1 MGILPVLNRNRGRW
15 RLFLT
20 VWAVLSGYG
29 LTLAQSRLNGHL
41 EVEVTTAGSSRPT
54 PVRVRL
60 TRAGQ
65 TVKQLPQQAIGV
77 MYGLWDHADGF
88 GFQPDSSFY
97 INGRF
102 RIALPPGTYQ
112 LSLSK
117 GPEFLD
123 QQHAIVV
130 QAGKTQK
137 KTYRL
142 TRWIDM
148 AARGWYSTDGHIHIR
163 RSPREDPLLMSWLQA
178 EDVRVGVLLR
188 MGDFWETYY
197 QQYAFGEQGVYR
209 RDNYLLVSGQ
219 EDPRTPELG
228 HALGYGAADKVRYS
242 NEYYHYDKVF
252 DKLHE
257 LGGMTGYAHHAET
270 FHGYRGLTLDGLRGK
285 VDVLE
290 ILQYCVDET
299 PLRTDHYYHLL
310 DLGFPV
316 TATAGSDFPWCGQD
330 HGHGPPERSARI
342 GNARFYVYTDGPLTN
357 QSWKAGLK
365 AGHTVATSGPMLDFR
380 VNNARPGDRLDLK
393 KGDQLTVSVQAF
405 GHASQVPLDKVELI
419 GHGKVLASVS
429 KTDAGQ
435 SARQLTL
442 KLELDTLTRGIW
454 LAARCF
460 AGPKQVAHTTP
471 IYVTVDG
478 GGFHNPETA
487 EQYLQRSESY
497 LREIEQELEKERH
510 NPELRLWHYK
520 KGLKTRIAETR
531 EVIAGLRQKWKIAKR

>member
-1 MGILPVLNRNRGRW
+1 MGKLPVGGQKRSRW
-15 RLFLT
+15 FGYIAVIWLALAGEKL
-20 VWAVLSGYG
+20 VWAQPARTG
-29 LTLAQSRLNGHL
+29 QL
-41 EVEVTTAGSSRPT
+41 EVVVTAGTTNPT

-60 TRAGQ
+60 TQKGRV
-65 TVKQLPQQAIGV
+65 VKTLPNEAIGV
-77 MYGLWDHADGF
+77 MYGLWDHADGY

-97 INGRF
+97 VDGRF
-102 RIALPPGTYQ
+102 RLALPPGTYQ
-112 LSLSK
+112 LALSK

-123 QQHAIVV
+123 QQHQIVV
-130 QAGKTQK
+130 LAGKPQK

-142 TRWIDM
+142 ARWIDM

-197 QQYAFGEQGVYR
+197 PQYAFGESGVYR

-228 HALGYGAADKVRYS
+228 HALGYGASDKVRFS
-242 NEYYHYDKVF
+242 KEYYHYDTVF

-257 LGGMTGYAHHAET
+257 LGGLTGYAHHAET

-299 PLRTDHYYHLL
+299 PLRTVHYYHLL

-357 QSWKAGLK
+357 QSWKTGLK
-365 AGHTVATSGPMLDFR
+365 AGNTFATSGPMLDLR
-380 VNNARPGDRLDLK
+380 VNDARPGDRLNLK
-393 KGDQLTVSVQAF
+393 KGNKLVIAATAF
-405 GHASQVPLDKVELI
+405 GHASQVPLDRIELI
-419 GHGKVLASVS
+419 GHGKMLASVRN
-429 KTDAGQ
+429 DEPGQ
-435 SARQLTL
+435 SASQLTL
-442 KLELDTLTRGIW
+442 KLNLDTLTRGIW
-454 LAARCF
+454 LAVRCF
-460 AGPKQVAHTTP
+460 AGPQQAAHTTP
-471 IYVTVDG
+471 VYVTVDG
-478 GGFHNPETA
+478 SGFHNPATA
-487 EQYLQRSESY
+487 DRYLELSEGY
-497 LREIEQELEKERH
+497 LREIEQEMEKESQ
-510 NPELRLWHYK
+510 NPEMRLWYYK

-531 EVIAGLRQKWKIAKR
+531 EVIEGLKKRLK

>member
-1 MGILPVLNRNRGRW
+1 MSSISVSW
-15 RLFLT
+15 RRLLT
-20 VWAVLSGYG
+20 VTSLSISLFGQAQTIQTG
-29 LTLAQSRLNGHL
+29 LLTVDATVANDTKL
-41 EVEVTTAGSSRPT
+41 T

-65 TVKQLPQQAIGV
+65 VIKQLPKQAIGV

-97 INGRF
+97 VNGRF
-102 RIALPPGTYQ
+102 QLALPPGTYQ

-123 QQHAIVV
+123 QHHQIII
-130 QAGKTQK
+130 QAGRPQK
-137 KTYRL
+137 RTYRMA
-142 TRWIDM
+142 RWIDM
-148 AARGWYSTDGHIHIR
+148 AARGWYPTDGHIHIR
-163 RSPREDPLLMSWLQA
+163 RSPNEDPLLAKWLQA

-197 QQYAFGEQGVYR
+197 PQYAFGEKGVYQEN
-209 RDNYLLVSGQ
+209 NYLLVSGQ

-228 HALGYGAADKVRYS
+228 HALGYGASDKVRFS
-242 NEYYHYDKVF
+242 KEYYHYDTVF

-257 LGGMTGYAHHAET
+257 LGGLTGYAHHAET

-365 AGHTVATSGPMLDFR
+365 AGHTVVTSGPMLDFR
-380 VNNARPGDRLDLK
+380 VNDARPGDRLALK
-393 KGDQLTVSVQAF
+393 KGDNLTVSVQAF
-405 GHASQVPLDKVELI
+405 GHAKQVPLDRIELI
-419 GHGKVLASVS
+419 GHGKVLARIS
-429 KTDAGQ
+429 KDEPGQ
-435 SARQLTL
+435 STSRLTL
-442 KLELDTLTRGIW
+442 NLKLDTLTRGIW

-460 AGPKQVAHTTP
+460 AGPQQAAHTTP

-487 EQYLQRSESY
+487 ERYLKLSEQY
-497 LREIEQELEKERH
+497 LREIEQELEKESH

-531 EVIAGLRQKWKIAKR
+531 EVIDGLRKKWK